1 MGKKNEA
8 NVKVKSGAPR
18 KNHSNVRVTK
28 EIKRI
33 AAFTKMRGGSYRQT
47 ILVLGAAEKNFRDGG
62 RLVHGASRG
71 GDE

>member
-8 NVKVKSGAPR
+8 TVKVKSGAPR
-18 KNHSNVRVTK
+18 KNHSEVRVTK

-33 AAFTKMRGGSYRQT
+33 AAFTKMRGGSYGQVIR
-47 ILVLGAAEKNFRDGG
+47 VLGAAEKNFREGG
-62 RLVHGASRG
+62 RLVLGGARG